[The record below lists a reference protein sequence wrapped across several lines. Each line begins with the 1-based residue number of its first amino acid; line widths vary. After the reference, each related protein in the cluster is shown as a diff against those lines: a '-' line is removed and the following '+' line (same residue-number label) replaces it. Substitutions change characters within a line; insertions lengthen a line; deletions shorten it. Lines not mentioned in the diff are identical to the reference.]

1 MEQELEW
8 ICQFSPAQK
17 RYDQMRQDA
26 TCVTSPQFE
35 GKLRTEP
42 VVDPNPATPT
52 EQPKTG
58 GA

>member
-17 RYDQMRQDA
+17 RYEEMRQNG

-35 GKLRTEP
+35 GKLCTEP
-42 VVDPNPATPT
+42 VVDPNPAALA
-52 EQPKTG
+52 EQSEKG
-58 GA
+58 GG